1 MYFNLL
7 NINLRNR
14 NSKVIRKSF
23 IEIEKNIA
31 QDANNNSNAEDP
43 SYEDLSETESSS
55 LNDESRKLGD
65 LSQLSK
71 SEAWENNSDT
81 PDITIEINDSTTTM
95 EESSSVTEAEDDE
108 QKANLT
114 IQEFLDETETIANE
128 LVDED
133 PEEMFTNLITKATG
147 RYINSNNIIYY
158 YYPLIFLTSSYT
170 QVKPGKMW
178 I

>member
-1 MYFNLL
+1 
-7 NINLRNR
+7 
-14 NSKVIRKSF
+14 
-23 IEIEKNIA
+23 
-31 QDANNNSNAEDP
+31 
-43 SYEDLSETESSS
+43 
-55 LNDESRKLGD
+55 
-65 LSQLSK
+65 
-71 SEAWENNSDT
+71 
-81 PDITIEINDSTTTM
+81 M

-170 QVKPGKMW
+170 QVKPGRMW